1 MLAATARGAQGICE
15 VRDAGLPVPLTDE
28 GPTVHEADIDD
39 ALSRNQ
45 LACAVMAAVNLDVQE
60 VTPAL

>member
-1 MLAATARGAQGICE
+1 M
-15 VRDAGLPVPLTDE
+15 PLTDE